1 VCWHSHTGA
10 LFPSLALFFET
21 FYISSLSLSNRLS
34 FSHSDKKLC
43 CRAYKHNLAVQKS
56 AWLSAGSVTLPSA
69 TTTSFLQVELQ
80 PLLVSIAGIFIYK
93 ILKENTHKKAG

>member
-1 VCWHSHTGA
+1 
-10 LFPSLALFFET
+10 
-21 FYISSLSLSNRLS
+21 
-34 FSHSDKKLC
+34 
-43 CRAYKHNLAVQKS
+43 VQKS